1 MIAINQVA
9 VISMGKHKVTFLP
22 ERKEVEVDE
31 GTTLFEAAEKAGV
44 YLNSLC
50 GGEGVCG
57 KCRVQ
62 VTGGQAKP
70 NKDSI
75 TFLSKEE
82 IQSGYVLACQTVVKD
97 NLEVVV
103 PPEAR
108 LEEEQIL
115 TAAHE
120 QDREVWSKTPAISYG
135 EPGWISLH
143 KVSRDPASLFEPLV
157 TKVYLELDPPSRED
171 NIPDTGRIVREL
183 KKKLNYS
190 SYEITL
196 ACLEDICQQLRSHD
210 WKATV
215 TVARHNDIGQIIQ
228 IQGGDTTDRNY
239 GIAVDVGTTTVV
251 AQLVNLK
258 TGQVIGVEGNHNLQ
272 AHYGEDV
279 LSRIAFA
286 CGKGSLETLQGA
298 VVKNINTLIR
308 ALTGEK
314 GIDVS
319 DITCVLAAGNTTM
332 SHLLLGL
339 MPCSIRDD
347 PYVPTVDLYP
357 PVSAGEVGIETAK
370 SGVLQVMPSVASYVG
385 GDTVAG
391 VLACGLADSAE
402 TSCLIDVGTN
412 GEIVIGNNEWMLS
425 CSASAGPAFEGGDTK
440 CGMRAT
446 RGAIQRLNIDDGRV
460 IFETIGKAKPRGISG
475 SGLVELLYE
484 LARNRILDID
494 GKFRSAMQDKRL
506 SKSNGQTEYIVAFPD
521 ETAAGQTL
529 VITQSDI
536 DNVMRSK
543 AAVFA
548 AIKSLVDYAGLKFDQ
563 LNKVYV
569 AGGFGS
575 YLDIEK
581 SIGIGLIPDVPKERI
596 EFLGNSSLMG
606 ARMALVSYHAYE
618 KSVRISRGITNI
630 ELSHYAPFA
639 DEYMAAL
646 YLPHIDHSLLF
657 PSVEYKGT

>member
-1 MIAINQVA
+1 
-9 VISMGKHKVTFLP
+9 MGTMRKYKVTFLP
-22 ERKEVEVDE
+22 QGQKVEVDE
-31 GTTLFEAAEKAGV
+31 GTTLFKAAEKAGV

-57 KCRVQ
+57 NCRVQ
-62 VTGGQAKP
+62 ITSGRAKADK
-70 NKDSI
+70 NSL

-82 IQSGYVLACQTVVKD
+82 IQSGYVLACQTAVTD

-115 TAAHE
+115 TAARE
-120 QDREVWSKTPAISYG
+120 QDREAWSKAPSIAYG

-143 KVSRDPASLFEPLV
+143 KISHDPASLFEPLV
-157 TKVYLELDPPSRED
+157 TKVYVEISPPTIDD
-171 NIPDTGRIVREL
+171 NIPDTGRIIREL
-183 KKKLNYS
+183 KQRLDYP

-196 ACLEDICQQLRSHD
+196 ACLRDMCQQLRSHD
-210 WKATV
+210 WKATIS
-215 TVARHNDIGQIIQ
+215 VARHNNIGQIVQ
-228 IQGGDTTDRNY
+228 IQGGDTTEKNY
-239 GIAVDVGTTTVV
+239 GVAVDVGTTTVV
-251 AQLVNLK
+251 AQLVHLK

-286 CGKGSLETLQGA
+286 CGKGSLETLQKA
-298 VVKNINTLIR
+298 VVKNINTLIQ
-308 ALTGEK
+308 ALTREK
-314 GIDVS
+314 NIDIA
-319 DITCVLAAGNTTM
+319 DISCVVAAGNTTM

-357 PVSAGEVGIETAK
+357 PLSAREVGIEIARA
-370 SGVLQVMPSVASYVG
+370 GVLQVMPSVASYVG

-391 VLACGLADSAE
+391 VLACGLSDSAE

-412 GEIVIGNNEWMLS
+412 GEIVIGNNQWMLS

-460 IFETIGKAKPRGISG
+460 VYETIGRAKPRGIAG

-484 LARNRILDID
+484 LASNGILDID
-494 GKFRSAMQDKRL
+494 GKFRSGLRDKRL
-506 SKSNGQTEYIVAFPD
+506 VRNNGQTEYIVAFAE
-521 ETAAGQTL
+521 ETGTGQAL

-536 DNVMRSK
+536 DNIMRSK

-563 LNKVYV
+563 LSKVYV

-581 SIGIGLIPDVPKERI
+581 AIGIGLIPDVPKERI
-596 EFLGNSSLMG
+596 EFLGNSSLIG
-606 ARMALVSYHAYE
+606 ARMALVSHHAYD
-618 KSVRISRGITNI
+618 KAIRVSQAITNI

-639 DEYMAAL
+639 DEYLAAL
-646 YLPHIDHSLLF
+646 YLPHIDRNLLF
-657 PSVEYKGT
+657 PSVKYKGT

>member
-1 MIAINQVA
+1 MAKYKI
-9 VISMGKHKVTFLP
+9 TFLP
-22 ERKEVEVDE
+22 DGKEVEIED
-31 GTTLFEAAEKAGV
+31 GTTIFEAAEKAGV

-62 VTGGQAKP
+62 VAKGKAGP
-70 NKDSI
+70 DKDSI
-75 TFLSKEE
+75 AYLSKEE
-82 IQSGYVLACQTVVKD
+82 IQSGYVLACQTIVKD
-97 NLEVVV
+97 NLEVVI
-103 PPEAR
+103 PPESR

-115 TAAHE
+115 TSARE
-120 QDREVWSKTPAISYG
+120 QDREAWRQIPTISYA
-135 EPGWISLH
+135 EPEWISVH
-143 KVSRDPASLFEPLV
+143 KISHDPVNLFEPLV
-157 TKVYLELDPPSRED
+157 TKVCLELNPPTVED

-183 KKKLNYS
+183 NKKLNYL

-196 ACLEDICQQLRSHD
+196 DCLKDLCRELRSHD
-210 WKATV
+210 WKVTI
-215 TVARHNDIGQIIQ
+215 TVARHNSTGQIIQ
-228 IQGGDTTDRNY
+228 IQGGDSTDKNY
-239 GIAVDVGTTTVV
+239 GVAVDVGTTTVV
-251 AQLVNLK
+251 AQLVHLK

-286 CGKGSLETLQGA
+286 CGKGSLEILQGA
-298 VVKNINTLIR
+298 VVKNINSLIGV
-308 ALTGEK
+308 LTREK
-314 GIDVS
+314 GVDLS
-319 DITCVLAAGNTTM
+319 DINCVVAAGNTTM

-357 PVSAGEVGIETAK
+357 AVSAAEVGIEIAK

-391 VLACGLADSAE
+391 ILACGLADAAE

-412 GEIVIGNNEWMLS
+412 GEIVIGNNQWMLS

-446 RGAIQRLNIDDGRV
+446 RGAIQRLNIEDGQV

-475 SGLVELLYE
+475 SGLIELLYE
-484 LARNRILDID
+484 MASNRIIDID
-494 GKFRSAMQDKRL
+494 GKFLPALHNKRL
-506 SKSNGQTEYIVAFPD
+506 VKSNGKMEYIVAFEE
-521 ETAAGQTL
+521 ETGTGQPL
-529 VITQSDI
+529 VITQTDI
-536 DNVMRSK
+536 DNIMRSK
-543 AAVFA
+543 AAIFA
-548 AIKSLVDYAGLKFDQ
+548 AIKSMVDYAGLDFVQ
-563 LNKVYV
+563 LSKVYV

-581 SIGIGLIPDVPKERI
+581 AIGIGLIPDMPKEKI
-596 EFLGNSSLMG
+596 EFIGNSSLMG

-618 KSVRISRGITNI
+618 KSIRISQGITNI

-646 YLPHIDHSLLF
+646 YLPHIDGNSLF
-657 PSVEYKGT
+657 PSVKYKVI